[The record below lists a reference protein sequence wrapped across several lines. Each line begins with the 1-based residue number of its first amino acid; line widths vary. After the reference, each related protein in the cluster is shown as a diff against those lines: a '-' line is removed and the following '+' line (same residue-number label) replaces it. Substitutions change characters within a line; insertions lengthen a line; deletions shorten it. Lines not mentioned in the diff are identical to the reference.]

1 MCVCVCVCVRARVC
15 WMVNDPGVFFSNLV
29 FFGFPL
35 ILSLTFYSMTDS
47 VGPVK
52 PDDAPENLWGKDIP
66 EPKEAFEAN
75 GFLMRRVRL
84 TRPRRAAAGEAK

>member
-15 WMVNDPGVFFSNLV
+15 WMVNDPGVFFFKPGL
-29 FFGFPL
+29 L
-35 ILSLTFYSMTDS
+35 WLSSHPFTHLYSMADS

>member
-1 MCVCVCVCVRARVC
+1 MA
-15 WMVNDPGVFFSNLV
+15 
-29 FFGFPL
+29 
-35 ILSLTFYSMTDS
+35 DS